1 MSTAGASSTIPGEFG
16 ADTPQLYTEHV
27 PDHLRRATARLRFP
41 SSYVIVGVYRLVTD
55 KNLFVP
61 AWKKCEHG
69 VVRGLGVGL
78 LWTVT
83 TFKVQRYFVELFLM
97 NSPRVTGL
105 ISKETILG
113 FHVPFDLP
121 TYATLF
127 FVSTQLTAIITY
139 FVSHGLRIA
148 RERAYAQTIE
158 SRGKGSDFWQP
169 YVEEWDNPPQPS
181 GFGMGHLVSGVF
193 GRIAFKLLLLPVET
207 VPLVGIMI
215 SAWFRALGT
224 SRYLHKTYFKAKDMT
239 HEQISVFME
248 ERKWDYRA
256 FGFAAALLERIPLL
270 GLVFS
275 VSNRI
280 GAAMWAVDLEK
291 RQHYVAEMKKTRS
304 QIALQ

>member
-41 SSYVIVGVYRLVTD
+41 PSYVVVAASANPGWHSQLLTD
-55 KNLFVP
+55 
-61 AWKKCEHG
+61 
-69 VVRGLGVGL
+69 
-78 LWTVT
+78 
-83 TFKVQRYFVELFLM
+83 
-97 NSPRVTGL
+97 
-105 ISKETILG
+105 
-113 FHVPFDLP
+113 
-121 TYATLF
+121 ATLF
-127 FVSTQLTAIITY
+127 FASTQLTAIITY

-224 SRYLHKTYFKAKDMT
+224 SRYLHKASSTFFATQYFKAKDMT

-291 RQHYVAEMKKTRS
+291 RQHYIAEMKKTRS
-304 QIALQ
+304 QTVLQ